1 MCYLK
6 EPHAV
11 MISIISKMLIV
22 NLLEEGQCGRVV
34 YPLSD
39 TDSKQTLQQLYE
51 SAGAPHLTQELNATV
66 TEGPTDSRY
75 QVNSSWP
82 LTGS

>member
-51 SAGAPHLTQELNATV
+51 SAGAPHLLTGAWNATV
-66 TEGPTDSRY
+66 TEGPR
-75 QVNSSWP
+75 
-82 LTGS
+82 